1 MFIVKFSRPKIID
14 DILWSQLRKAGAT
27 LERWLHGRDFH
38 IMRRSEWANDD
49 VCVIIL
55 ELDTWEVPKLLVREG
70 PSVFAHKQA
79 KAFEEHYK
87 DKRVYIVGDKKVVE
101 LEREFTY
108 SLDYLKYALKLPAK
122 TLLEKGVPNKL
133 VEIRNAQIVDGKDA
147 VKFAMKMPQEFRAF
161 MREYFEK
168 DLRV

>member
-1 MFIVKFSRPKIID
+1 M
-14 DILWSQLRKAGAT
+14 
-27 LERWLHGRDFH
+27 
-38 IMRRSEWANDD
+38 
-49 VCVIIL
+49 
-55 ELDTWEVPKLLVREG
+55 
-70 PSVFAHKQA
+70 
-79 KAFEEHYK
+79 
-87 DKRVYIVGDKKVVE
+87 
-101 LEREFTY
+101 EREFTY